1 MYFKYNKL
9 NAQCMW
15 CKRKSNPHP
24 DYKNEIVKLQ
34 DVLIEQTTCIRQLG
48 FNSKY

>member
-1 MYFKYNKL
+1 MFYSFIKTLKNL
-9 NAQCMW
+9 
-15 CKRKSNPHP
+15 

-34 DVLIEQTTCIRQLG
+34 DILIEQITCIRQLG

>member
-1 MYFKYNKL
+1 MFYSFIKTLKNL
-9 NAQCMW
+9 FN
-15 CKRKSNPHP
+15 NP

-34 DVLIEQTTCIRQLG
+34 DILIEQITCIRQLG

>member
-1 MYFKYNKL
+1 MFYSFIKTLKNL
-9 NAQCMW
+9 FN
-15 CKRKSNPHP
+15 NP

>member
-1 MYFKYNKL
+1 MFYSFIKTLKNL
-9 NAQCMW
+9 FN
-15 CKRKSNPHP
+15 NP

-34 DVLIEQTTCIRQLG
+34 DVLIGQITCIRQLG